1 MAIQQLSVFVENKQG
16 KLVDTVRLIAEAG
29 INIRAMS
36 IADTKDFGILRLI
49 VSDMEK
55 TRAVLSGSVV
65 TSTDVIAVSMADRAG
80 ALCEILA
87 VLDEAKINVEYMYA
101 FTASAPLGAYV
112 VLRVGDVAAAEA
124 ALASGGIATL
134 TPADVAQM

>member
-65 TSTDVIAVSMADRAG
+65 TSTDVIAVSMADKAG

-101 FTASAPLGAYV
+101 FTASAPFGAYV

>member
-55 TRAVLSGSVV
+55 TRAVLSGAVV
-65 TSTDVIAVSMADRAG
+65 TSTDVIAVSMADKAG

>member
-16 KLVDTVRLIAEAG
+16 KLADTVRLIAEAG

-65 TSTDVIAVSMADRAG
+65 TSTDVIAVSMADKAG

>member
-1 MAIQQLSVFVENKQG
+1 
-16 KLVDTVRLIAEAG
+16 
-29 INIRAMS
+29 MS

-65 TSTDVIAVSMADRAG
+65 TSTDVIAVSMADKAG

>member
-16 KLVDTVRLIAEAG
+16 KLADTVRLIAEAG